1 MIITIGGRQYT
12 AKADFAAIMDAE
24 ESEGIR
30 LEEFGKKGTTEFLI
44 WLYYF
49 VKRGEKV
56 EGRELELSRVE
67 FCGTIGMGE
76 IADLAA
82 AMETLMHLGAKEEKA
97 TAAGRAKKKG

>member
-24 ESEGIR
+24 QSEGIR
-30 LEEFGKKGTTEFLI
+30 LEKFGQNGTTEFLI

-56 EGRELELSRVE
+56 EGRELELSRE
-67 FCGTIGMGE
+67 DFCGTIGMGE
-76 IADLAA
+76 IEDLAR
-82 AMETLMHLGAKEEKA
+82 AMETLMHLGAKEENAKA
-97 TAAGRAKKKG
+97 GTGKKKG